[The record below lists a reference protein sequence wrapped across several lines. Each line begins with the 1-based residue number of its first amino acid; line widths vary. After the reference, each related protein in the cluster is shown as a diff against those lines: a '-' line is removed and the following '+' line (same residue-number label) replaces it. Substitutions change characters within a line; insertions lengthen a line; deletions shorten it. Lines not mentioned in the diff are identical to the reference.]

1 MFYVPFSNSLFSIRT
16 HVYIY
21 FSRERLFIRIQ
32 NRNELATRPGSIL
45 AEGPKGLRRVSS
57 RSGQLG
63 GLGGKEAAGS
73 KVSVASPQGPAA
85 LGFRKA
91 GPEQEFSAQ
100 SEKGWRSIQPRGRLR
115 IY

>member
-1 MFYVPFSNSLFSIRT
+1 MSCVPCSNSLFSIRT
-16 HVYIY
+16 HCLQLFFLKKAIY
-21 FSRERLFIRIQ
+21 Q
-32 NRNELATRPGSIL
+32 KRNELATRPGSIL

-73 KVSVASPQGPAA
+73 KVSVASPQGPT

-91 GPEQEFSAQ
+91 GPEHEFSAQ
-100 SEKGWRSIQPRGRLR
+100 SEKGWRSIGPRGRLR